1 MDNRFKLATG
11 RGRVEHYSGVFE
23 VNGTSAVSDSVDSFG
38 AGLEIERTGTG
49 KITLT
54 FPVFFDKVYGYRAE
68 LNLASATSVSFA
80 QVDSFTANSSG
91 KAVMVIGTYGTA
103 TAADFTGRISWSC
116 DVRR

>member
-11 RGRVEHYSGVFE
+11 RGRVEHYQGIFS
-23 VNGTSAVSDSVDSFG
+23 VNGTGAVTNAVDTFG
-38 AGLEIERTGTG
+38 AGLTVARTATG

-54 FPVFFDKVYGYRAE
+54 FPVSFDKIYGYDAQ

-80 QVDSFTANSSG
+80 QVDSFTGNSSG
-91 KAVMVIGTYGTA
+91 KAVAVIGTYGTA
-103 TAADFTGRISWSC
+103 SAADFTGTVCWSV